1 MPVAAT
7 PTRIPLVLVAN
18 AQEWVSRSLESILR
32 PAGYAV
38 LKAYTGSDALEGAR
52 RATADVL
59 IFDTALPDTDVL
71 ALCRALR
78 VDPAITPSTPIFLT
92 MSGPLGRTQVL
103 DALRAGA
110 NGVWG
115 QPLDTE
121 EFLLRLE
128 GPVRA
133 KLDADAARAGG
144 LLDPRTGLYN
154 ARGLVSCSRPRR
166 TGRRSSSPW
175 RGRSVPPPGPR
186 TPSADWVTTSSP
198 CSPRTRTATA
208 RSSCFVACWARS
220 TDWERESEAEARCR
234 RCGCAQG
241 TRRAPGSGAR
251 RSIPPC
257 CWGARCTPSARWKK
271 RAAPRAP
278 SGRSWADPRRSS
290 SAGSV
295 RGSLASPVP
304 RAITHQRVVS
314 EPDSRPASGRP
325 SRLVTHL
332 LQASGAQIARRTR
345 WPTGLPVASPS
356 RDTPVRAMFLTA
368 SGVTRFTHVRCVRL
382 REPRRRTLRAG
393 SSRCRSLRRDRWPCR
408 ARGQ

>member
-154 ARGLVSCSRPRR
+154 ARGL
-166 TGRRSSSPW
+166 
-175 RGRSVPPPGPR
+175 
-186 TPSADWVTTSSP
+186 
-198 CSPRTRTATA
+198 
-208 RSSCFVACWARS
+208 
-220 TDWERESEAEARCR
+220 E
-234 RCGCAQG
+234 
-241 TRRAPGSGAR
+241 RRARELAAQVDRRDASLACVVLAAETDGSALVESLARALRAAARAADTVGRLGHNEFAVLAPDTDGDGAVKLFRRLLGALDGLGAR
-251 RSIPPC
+251 V
-257 CWGARCTPSARWKK
+257 G
-271 RAAPRAP
+271 
-278 SGRSWADPRRSS
+278 G
-290 SAGSV
+290 
-295 RGSLASPVP
+295 RGSLPP
-304 RAITHQRVVS
+304 
-314 EPDSRPASGRP
+314 
-325 SRLVTHL
+325 
-332 LQASGAQIARRTR
+332 
-345 WPTGLPVASPS
+345 
-356 RDTPVRAMFLTA
+356 
-368 SGVTRFTHVRCVRL
+368 L
-382 REPRRRTLRAG
+382 RLRAG
-393 SSRCRSLRRDRWPCR
+393 YEARSGFRSTALDPAVLLGRALHALRAAEEEGSAEGTIRPFVGRPTP
-408 ARGQ
+408 Q

>member
-128 GPVRA
+128 GHVRG
-133 KLDADAARAGG
+133 KLDADAARDGG
-144 LLDPRTGLYN
+144 LVDLRTGLYN
-154 ARGLVSCSRPRR
+154 SRGL
-166 TGRRSSSPW
+166 
-175 RGRSVPPPGPR
+175 
-186 TPSADWVTTSSP
+186 
-198 CSPRTRTATA
+198 
-208 RSSCFVACWARS
+208 
-220 TDWERESEAEARCR
+220 E
-234 RCGCAQG
+234 
-241 TRRAPGSGAR
+241 RRAR
-251 RSIPPC
+251 EL
-257 CWGARCTPSARWKK
+257 
-271 RAAPRAP
+271 AAEV
-278 SGRSWADPRRSS
+278 D
-290 SAGSV
+290 
-295 RGSLASPVP
+295 
-304 RAITHQRVVS
+304 
-314 EPDSRPASGRP
+314 
-325 SRLVTHL
+325 
-332 LQASGAQIARRTR
+332 
-345 WPTGLPVASPS
+345 
-356 RDTPVRAMFLTA
+356 
-368 SGVTRFTHVRCVRL
+368 
-382 REPRRRTLRAG
+382 
-393 SSRCRSLRRDRWPCR
+393 RRDASLEIGRASCR
-408 ARGQ
+408 ERV